1 MYPLYEKKKSKYFA
15 SLNIKDVTDNKKFWK
30 TIKPCFSDKSKNSER
45 IVLNE
50 NDEVVME
57 DDKVALTLN
66 TFFSN
71 IVTSLNIPKFKNC
84 NPLSE
89 GIPQPILRVI
99 LKLANHPSIN
109 AIKKYNRTR
118 YQFFFSEVEKED
130 IIKALQKLNP
140 KKVTQETDIHVKIL
154 ME

>member
-57 DDKVALTLN
+57 DDKVVLTLN

-89 GIPQPILRVI
+89 GIKS
-99 LKLANHPSIN
+99 LKS
-109 AIKKYNRTR
+109 YT
-118 YQFFFSEVEKED
+118 
-130 IIKALQKLNP
+130 
-140 KKVTQETDIHVKIL
+140 
-154 ME
+154 